1 MGYGLLISC
10 AVIFMG
16 IQAFSSPEEPNSA
29 FAKQT
34 IGLFSASIERFMSE
48 AEYTKAK
55 SLIEKNLLQQDISL
69 DVRAQLFWLKG
80 ICEVS
85 LGDEQAAH
93 STFVQLKVLFSEFK
107 PSELVSPKV
116 LQVFDDAKAPVELAQ
131 PTSLPPKPP
140 LEPQASVAVKP
151 SFWKSTPLWLSVTAT
166 AVSGIILASVLL
178 SLPKEHGL
186 EVVVHT
192 GGLH

>member
-16 IQAFSSPEEPNSA
+16 SQAFSSPEEPNSA
-29 FAKQT
+29 PAKQT
-34 IGLFSASIERFMSE
+34 TELFSASIERFMGE
-48 AEYTKAK
+48 AEYSKAK
-55 SLIEKNLLQQDISL
+55 GLIEQMLVQR
-69 DVRAQLFWLKG
+69 DVSSDEKAQLFWLKG

-85 LGDEQAAH
+85 LGDDQAAH
-93 STFVQLKVLFSEFK
+93 GTFVQLKMLSSDFK

-116 LQVFDDAKAPVELAQ
+116 LQVFEEAKAPVELIESAL
-131 PTSLPPKPP
+131 LPPKLPV
-140 LEPQASVAVKP
+140 EPQASVAAKP
-151 SFWKSTPLWLSVTAT
+151 SFWKSAPLWLSVTAT

>member
-16 IQAFSSPEEPNSA
+16 SQAFSSPEEPNSA
-29 FAKQT
+29 SAKQT
-34 IGLFSASIERFMSE
+34 IGLFSASIERFMGE

-55 SLIEKNLLQQDISL
+55 SLIEQMLLQQDVSSN
-69 DVRAQLFWLKG
+69 DRAQLFWLKG

-93 STFVQLKVLFSEFK
+93 GTFVQLKMLSSDFK

-116 LQVFDDAKAPVELAQ
+116 LQVFDEAKAPVELTQSA
-131 PTSLPPKPP
+131 LLLPKPP

-186 EVVVHT
+186 DVVVHT